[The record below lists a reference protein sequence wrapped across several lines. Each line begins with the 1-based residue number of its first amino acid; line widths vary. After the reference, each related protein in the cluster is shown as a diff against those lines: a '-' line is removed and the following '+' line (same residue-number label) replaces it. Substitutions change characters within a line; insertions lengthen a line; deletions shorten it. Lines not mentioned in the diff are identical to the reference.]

1 MTNFEK
7 IKNVEISGTKPFA
20 GLSRVT
26 LVEMIRGKESCD
38 LCPVSHTTDE
48 CYESELPCAEVILD
62 WLEAE
67 AK

>member
-7 IKNVEISGTKPFA
+7 IKNVEISGATPFA

-26 LVEMIRGKESCD
+26 LVAALKKNECRD
-38 LCPVSHTTDE
+38 CPAE
-48 CYESELPCAEVILD
+48 PYCYESELSCEELILN
-62 WLEAE
+62 WLDAE